1 MKAIDFHTHPV
12 VPTFRRALE
21 ELAIDPVQDDG
32 FPLPDWSEEMHLQFM
47 ECVGIAHSVLSLPSP
62 HIYNGDTVKSVAAA
76 RAINEAMSRITRR
89 HPEKFSFMACLPLPA
104 IEPALAEISFA
115 MDELGALGVKVPT
128 NSYGVYL
135 GAPALDGVMEELN
148 RRHALVIIHPNRG
161 ALPEKRLVVQTV
173 AALYDYPVETT
184 KAVLNMVAHNI
195 MIRYPHIRFV
205 VPHCGSFLPYMA
217 SRMDGISAI
226 LTSLGMMEPVDVYA
240 NLKNVYY
247 DIAGDPEP
255 HQLDMLLC
263 IAREGHILFGSDFPH
278 APAKA
283 IIKKKKDWNE
293 TAARF
298 FSKR

>member
-1 MKAIDFHTHPV
+1 
-12 VPTFRRALE
+12 
-21 ELAIDPVQDDG
+21 
-32 FPLPDWSEEMHLQFM
+32 
-47 ECVGIAHSVLSLPSP
+47 
-62 HIYNGDTVKSVAAA
+62 
-76 RAINEAMSRITRR
+76 
-89 HPEKFSFMACLPLPA
+89 
-104 IEPALAEISFA
+104 
-115 MDELGALGVKVPT
+115 
-128 NSYGVYL
+128 
-135 GAPALDGVMEELN
+135 
-148 RRHALVIIHPNRG
+148 
-161 ALPEKRLVVQTV
+161 
-173 AALYDYPVETT
+173 
-184 KAVLNMVAHNI
+184 
-195 MIRYPHIRFV
+195 
-205 VPHCGSFLPYMA
+205 MA